1 MEEQELDRGIT
12 FGEVCRLI
20 GRRAWWTL
28 GAAILAAALAAALLI
43 FAVNPQVTYYSL
55 EFELVY
61 PTSAE
66 QQYPDGTPFSYRT
79 IVSRERLEEAK
90 ASDERFAAL
99 DLDAMTEND
108 EISVSVNT
116 YEDGAGTRVTYTV
129 SVKGSYFRNAED
141 ARAFISAVAD
151 ASVGDIQS
159 RADSLSYAIS
169 EETFNG
175 NTFAARL
182 DLLSEMYES
191 MLKAYDDW
199 IGLYSS
205 GYRVTVNGTT
215 RSLSDCRAEL
225 YGLYS
230 VGVQENLISQCANG
244 GFSLLYGA
252 DEELAAAVE
261 MLREQLRAEYAL
273 NQEIIADLRAALASV
288 PVRSVRSAD
297 AVPSEGASVT
307 VEDHSLSAMLAAY
320 LERNAMIECQIGTE
334 NTTGTLNVDEASA
347 FARTLNEKYFTRL
360 NDAAETLRAVTSA
373 IYEQNTFAQF
383 ASRNVERS
391 GEIGV
396 SLVSVAVFVVVFL
409 VGTIGVCVRQYH
421 KKQAGSDASSGKGKN

>member
-1 MEEQELDRGIT
+1 ML
-12 FGEVCRLI
+12 
-20 GRRAWWTL
+20 
-28 GAAILAAALAAALLI
+28 
-43 FAVNPQVTYYSL
+43 
-55 EFELVY
+55 
-61 PTSAE
+61 
-66 QQYPDGTPFSYRT
+66 
-79 IVSRERLEEAK
+79 K
-90 ASDERFAAL
+90 AR
-99 DLDAMTEND
+99 
-108 EISVSVNT
+108 
-116 YEDGAGTRVTYTV
+116 
-129 SVKGSYFRNAED
+129 
-141 ARAFISAVAD
+141 
-151 ASVGDIQS
+151 
-159 RADSLSYAIS
+159 
-169 EETFNG
+169 
-175 NTFAARL
+175 AARL
-182 DLLSEMYES
+182 
-191 MLKAYDDW
+191 
-199 IGLYSS
+199 GLHSS
-205 GYRVTVNGTT
+205 RYRGTVNATA
-215 RSLSDCRAEL
+215 RALSDCRPVL
-225 YGLYS
+225 DGLYS
-230 VGVQENLISQCANG
+230 VGVQENLISQCENG